1 MKSLLITCTFFSSFC
16 FCQEYRTDTIRYYES
31 IHASIAS
38 PLKIEI
44 TYREDLK
51 KPRMKILKGSY
62 IGNNIWL
69 KEDLNVYLSR
79 KKLRRIIEEAKKI
92 RPEAMMSDWDYDQIV
107 LDGTST
113 ALYFSNWFENNQPLE
128 LNFSNPDLDTDKRG
142 LTQYY
147 IVFKIIEKVVQD

>member
-1 MKSLLITCTFFSSFC
+1 
-16 FCQEYRTDTIRYYES
+16 
-31 IHASIAS
+31 
-38 PLKIEI
+38 
-44 TYREDLK
+44 
-51 KPRMKILKGSY
+51 MKILKGSY

-92 RPEAMMSDWDYDQIV
+92 KPEAMMSDWDYDQIV
-107 LDGTST
+107 LDGAST
-113 ALYFSNWFENNQPLE
+113 ELYFSNWFENNQPLE

-147 IVFKIIEKVVQD
+147 IVFKLIEKVVQD